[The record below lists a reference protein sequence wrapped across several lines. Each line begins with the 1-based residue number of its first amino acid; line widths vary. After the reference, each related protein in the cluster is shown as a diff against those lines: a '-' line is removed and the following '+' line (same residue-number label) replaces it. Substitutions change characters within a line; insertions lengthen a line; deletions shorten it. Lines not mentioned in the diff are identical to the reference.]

1 MSYFYNLLIINAKI
15 LILSKS
21 QGIKPLNSS
30 KSQGI
35 KSIQKSRLTIKNRS
49 LETWQMQISNDR
61 NLFYN
66 PIFTLPPAIIHRPG
80 WRTPPRS

>member
-1 MSYFYNLLIINAKI
+1 MTKSRHKTVKFIQKSRHKI
-15 LILSKS
+15 
-21 QGIKPLNSS
+21 
-30 KSQGI
+30 I

-80 WRTPPRS
+80 

>member
-21 QGIKPLNSS
+21 QGIKQLNSS

-35 KSIQKSRLTIKNRS
+35 KQLNLSKS
-49 LETWQMQISNDR
+49 Q
-61 NLFYN
+61 
-66 PIFTLPPAIIHRPG
+66 G
-80 WRTPPRS
+80 